1 MPSIQQKKQVIDS
14 LIQNFNWETNPNWQ
28 EMMVHIDEKII
39 DYWDNSLER
48 KFNRVYGKK
57 D

>member
-14 LIQNFNWETNPNWQ
+14 LLQNFNWETNPNWQ
-28 EMMVHIDEKII
+28 EMMIEIDKKIDEYWEHSLGRKYNKI
-39 DYWDNSLER
+39 
-48 KFNRVYGKK
+48 YGKN